1 MKRYIFITFLSLL
14 FFSQTVTAEETYFT
28 AKGFENGKV
37 LVFRGKYAEGIVKS
51 NYPYLLR
58 IYWHYSDINKSG
70 MPDSPTMGAQ
80 FDFEE
85 DISKLDTK
93 DLGQLVLV
101 VTGNSRKEWVWYVKN
116 PIVWKKKFNKVLKG
130 KKIYPIKIVET
141 YQPDWDLYSNF
152 MRNLKD

>member
-1 MKRYIFITFLSLL
+1 
-14 FFSQTVTAEETYFT
+14 
-28 AKGFENGKV
+28 
-37 LVFRGKYAEGIVKS
+37 
-51 NYPYLLR
+51 
-58 IYWHYSDINKSG
+58 

-80 FDFEE
+80 FAFEE

-116 PIVWKKKFNKVLKG
+116 PIIWKKKLNQALKG

-141 YQPDWDLYSNF
+141 YQPDWDLYSDF
-152 MRNLKD
+152 MKNLKD

>member
-58 IYWHYSDINKSG
+58 IYWYYSDINKSG

-80 FDFEE
+80 FAFEE

-116 PIVWKKKFNKVLKG
+116 PIIWKKKLNQALKG

-141 YQPDWDLYSNF
+141 YQPDWDLYSDF
-152 MRNLKD
+152 MKNLKD

>member
-1 MKRYIFITFLSLL
+1 ML
-14 FFSQTVTAEETYFT
+14 FFSQTVAAEETYFT
-28 AKGFENGKV
+28 AKGHEDGKV
-37 LVFRGKYAEGIVKS
+37 LVFRGKYAEDVVKS

-58 IYWHYSDINKSG
+58 IYWEYSDINKSG
-70 MPDSPTMGAQ
+70 MPDATTMDLQ

-93 DLGQLVLV
+93 DLSQLVLV

-116 PIVWKKKFNKVLKG
+116 PIVWKKKLYQVLKD
-130 KKIYPIKIVET
+130 KQTYPIKIIET
-141 YQPDWDLYSNF
+141 YQPDWDLFSDF